1 MSEDCIFCKIA
12 SKQIPVEPVYED
24 DEFIAFN
31 DLNKQAPVHV
41 LVIPKAHYPTILDV
55 EDAGVLAR
63 AMRVACEI
71 AKQQNVADS
80 GFRIVTNCR
89 DDGGQSVYH
98 LHIHVMGGRFL
109 SWPPG

>member
-1 MSEDCIFCKIA
+1 MSDDCIFCKIA
-12 SKQIPVEPVYED
+12 KKEIATDAVYED

-55 EDAGVLAR
+55 EDSGVLGR
-63 AMRVACEI
+63 AMKVACEI
-71 AKQQNVADS
+71 AKQQRVDDS
-80 GFRIVTNCR
+80 GFRIVANCR

-98 LHIHVMGGRFL
+98 LHIHMLGG
-109 SWPPG
+109 